1 MKKTGIFYGSTTGTT
16 KDVALQLASRLD
28 IHFEDV
34 HDVANTAP
42 DAVSGYDFLIMGTST
57 WGAGDMQDDWYDFVP
72 GVSALDLTGKEIALY
87 GVGDESMSDTF
98 CDGLG
103 ELRDRLAGTGA
114 KFVGQTDTEGYEF
127 NKSRAL
133 HDGKFVG
140 LVLDEVNK
148 PEVSELKLTAW
159 ADAMKV
165 LVNE

>member
-1 MKKTGIFYGSTTGTT
+1 
-16 KDVALQLASRLD
+16 
-28 IHFEDV
+28 
-34 HDVANTAP
+34 
-42 DAVSGYDFLIMGTST
+42 
-57 WGAGDMQDDWYDFVP
+57 VP